1 MIETFGRTL
10 VLAPHPDDETLGCGG
25 TTLRLKAEA
34 AQPVYWVIMTRMT
47 AQAGY
52 DTEAIRQRDVEI
64 ARVGQRYGFDE
75 TIQLPFDA
83 ASLDAIPLS
92 RLIQELA
99 GVFDRLQPET
109 ILLPHP
115 ADAHSDHGRTFVAG
129 SACSKWFRRRYLRR
143 VMCYEVLSET
153 RFNLDPSLKP
163 FAPNCY
169 VKLTPEWVEE
179 KIGIMREYATEMA
192 PFPFPRSAEAIRS
205 LASVR
210 GSECGAHAAEAF
222 VLLKEAF

>member
-10 VLAPHPDDETLGCGG
+10 ILAPHPDDETLGCGG
-25 TTLRLKAEA
+25 TALRLKSELG
-34 AQPVYWVIMTRMT
+34 QPVFWVLMTRMT
-47 AQAGY
+47 QAAGY
-52 DTEAIRQRDVEI
+52 DAEAMRQRELEI
-64 ARVGQRYGFDE
+64 ARVGKLYGFAE
-75 TIQLPFDA
+75 TVQLPFDA

-115 ADAHSDHGRTFVAG
+115 ADAHSDHGRTFAAG

-169 VKLTPEWVEE
+169 VKLSPSWVEE
-179 KIGIMREYATEMA
+179 KIAIMREYATEMA

-205 LASVR
+205 LAMTR
-210 GSECGAHAAEAF
+210 GSECGADAAEAF
-222 VLLKEAF
+222 VLLKETV